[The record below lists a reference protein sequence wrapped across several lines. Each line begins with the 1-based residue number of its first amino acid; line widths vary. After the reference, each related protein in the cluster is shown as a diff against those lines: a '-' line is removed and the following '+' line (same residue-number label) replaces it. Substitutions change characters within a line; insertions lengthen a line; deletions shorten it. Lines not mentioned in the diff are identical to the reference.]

1 MKKSQLAINTVSMNF
16 DDFPASAQAVRAA
29 GFEKI
34 EFVLSHVKDYLK
46 QGHSIADAR
55 KILDDNGLKCIG
67 GFETHLECFSDD
79 PSVNHQLH
87 LENAKLL
94 AALGATNLVVGTDG
108 PKSHAGVEALETIAQ
123 TVRSIADRMKP
134 LGVNLLIEFNW
145 SPVVKSLRTA
155 AEIARLSGAVNTGV
169 LFDPAHYHC
178 TPTKFDQLN
187 AANVAL
193 IKHVHVNNMRDK
205 PGELS
210 NCNDDRLLPGE
221 GVLDLK
227 ALFGQIE
234 KHGYVGDF
242 SIEMFDPGL
251 RKLPPL
257 EAATRMYRSLIPL
270 CES

>member
-1 MKKSQLAINTVSMNF
+1 MKTSQLAINTVSM
-16 DDFPASAQAVRAA
+16 DFADFAASAKAVRAA

-46 QGHSIADAR
+46 QGHSVAGA
-55 KILDDNGLKCIG
+55 KQILDDQGLKVLG

-79 PSVNHQLH
+79 PSANHRLH
-87 LENAKLL
+87 LENAELL
-94 AALGATNLVVGTDG
+94 AALGASSLVVGTDG
-108 PKSHAGVEALETIAQ
+108 PKPQASVESLDTIAN
-123 TVRSIADRMKP
+123 TVRSLADKMKP

-155 AEIARLSGAVNTGV
+155 AEIARLSGASNVGV

-178 TPTKFDQLN
+178 TPTKFDQLD
-187 AANVAL
+187 AANVAQ
-193 IKHVHVNNMRDK
+193 IRHVHVNDMRDK

-210 NCNDDRLLPGE
+210 NCNDDRLLPGD
-221 GVLDLK
+221 GILDLG

-234 KHGYVGDF
+234 KHGYTGDF
-242 SIEMFDPGL
+242 SIEMFDPAL

-257 EAATRMYRSLIPL
+257 EAATRMYRSLLPL